1 MGVDVCRCGVRW
13 LVGRSWLTG
22 FGGGG
27 RVDRDQILRLLGERE
42 AAGRAE
48 VLRLEQEAVRITG
61 LIEECRREVD
71 RLAIAS
77 EVLSGLVAQPA
88 VAVPAGRDLTPDAVF
103 ADRLLA
109 VLTEAGRPVR
119 CREVAAALGEDPDHL
134 VGHPAHPALVDQPV
148 AESLH
153 GMPLLARSI
162 EIDRT
167 ISSITSAPRR
177 ADLDLHRS

>member
-1 MGVDVCRCGVRW
+1 
-13 LVGRSWLTG
+13 
-22 FGGGG
+22 
-27 RVDRDQILRLLGERE
+27 VDRDQILRLLGERE

-88 VAVPAGRDLTPDAVF
+88 VAVPAGRDLRPDAVF

-109 VLTEAGRPVR
+109 VLAEAGRPVR
-119 CREVAAALGEDPDHL
+119 CREVVAALGEDPL
-134 VGHPAHPALVDQPV
+134 VARHGERVRHRLKKLVTAGRVSEVEPGLFTLTGDSVRPA
-148 AESLH
+148 
-153 GMPLLARSI
+153 G
-162 EIDRT
+162 
-167 ISSITSAPRR
+167 
-177 ADLDLHRS
+177 